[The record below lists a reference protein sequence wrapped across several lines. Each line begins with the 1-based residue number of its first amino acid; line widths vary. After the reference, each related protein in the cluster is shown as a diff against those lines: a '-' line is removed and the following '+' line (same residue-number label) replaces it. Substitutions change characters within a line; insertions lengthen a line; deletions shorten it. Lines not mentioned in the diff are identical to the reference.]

1 MMGKKIGIV
10 SLGYAWLPCEPGPSR
25 FYHIAKLFAEHGYE
39 VDLIGS
45 SFQHFEKKAR
55 DRRLIERQQYPF
67 QNVFIEA
74 LGYKKNI
81 DVRRVLSDRVA
92 ARRLMR
98 HLKGQAYDLIY
109 CSIPANNIAAKVGA
123 YCHANGLPF
132 VIDVEDLWPEA
143 MRMVI
148 QAKAVRK
155 LVFPYF
161 ERDAEAAY
169 RYADAVIGT
178 SDEYTSRAFLH
189 RKRDIPGETVYV
201 GCDLDAFDGGVAAF
215 SDGIRKDDGAFWVT
229 YAGSIGASYDIRTL
243 ILAADRL
250 RRSGRSDIKFQILGT
265 GPLAGELSALAKSL
279 GCENVEFLGY
289 VKYKEMAAY
298 LRKSDILV
306 NSFVKGAPQSIV
318 NKVGDYLAA
327 GRPMVNTLESAE
339 FMGLVE
345 RHGFGAN
352 VAAGDAGALA
362 KAILAYEADPERRK
376 REGRNARRL
385 AEERFDRKQSYQR
398 IVKVAESLMQ
408 PHLAAEVC

>member
-1 MMGKKIGIV
+1 M
-10 SLGYAWLPCEPGPSR
+10 
-25 FYHIAKLFAEHGYE
+25 
-39 VDLIGS
+39 
-45 SFQHFEKKAR
+45 
-55 DRRLIERQQYPF
+55 
-67 QNVFIEA
+67 
-74 LGYKKNI
+74 
-81 DVRRVLSDRVA
+81 
-92 ARRLMR
+92 
-98 HLKGQAYDLIY
+98 
-109 CSIPANNIAAKVGA
+109 
-123 YCHANGLPF
+123 
-132 VIDVEDLWPEA
+132 
-143 MRMVI
+143 
-148 QAKAVRK
+148 
-155 LVFPYF
+155 
-161 ERDAEAAY
+161 
-169 RYADAVIGT
+169 
-178 SDEYTSRAFLH
+178 
-189 RKRDIPGETVYV
+189 
-201 GCDLDAFDGGVAAF
+201 
-215 SDGIRKDDGAFWVT
+215 
-229 YAGSIGASYDIRTL
+229 
-243 ILAADRL
+243 
-250 RRSGRSDIKFQILGT
+250 
-265 GPLAGELSALAKSL
+265 EL
-279 GCENVEFLGY
+279 LGY

>member
-215 SDGIRKDDGAFWVT
+215 SDGIRKDDGDPSRGPA
-229 YAGSIGASYDIRTL
+229 AKERPIG
-243 ILAADRL
+243 
-250 RRSGRSDIKFQILGT
+250 
-265 GPLAGELSALAKSL
+265 
-279 GCENVEFLGY
+279 
-289 VKYKEMAAY
+289 
-298 LRKSDILV
+298 
-306 NSFVKGAPQSIV
+306 
-318 NKVGDYLAA
+318 
-327 GRPMVNTLESAE
+327 
-339 FMGLVE
+339 
-345 RHGFGAN
+345 H
-352 VAAGDAGALA
+352 
-362 KAILAYEADPERRK
+362 
-376 REGRNARRL
+376 
-385 AEERFDRKQSYQR
+385 
-398 IVKVAESLMQ
+398 
-408 PHLAAEVC
+408 